1 MMIGSPDSFTSRGE
15 MGVGEKLG
23 HLSWG
28 LILLISAI
36 AAVGVVMLFSA
47 GGGQWEPWAVRQATR
62 FALGL
67 GIMFAVALVDLR
79 VWLRLAYPIYAATLV
94 LLVAVELMG
103 HIGMG
108 AQRWISLGGF
118 VLQPSELMK
127 IALTLALARYF
138 HALPPEQTRNPLLLL
153 PPVALIL
160 VPVGL
165 VVLQPNLGTAL
176 LLVLA
181 SAMMFWGAGV
191 PGWIFGS
198 CFALGFSAI
207 PIGWQFLHDYQK
219 QRVLTFLNPEA
230 DPLNTGY
237 NIIQSKIAFGSGGL
251 FGKGFLQGSQSQLA
265 FLPEKHTDFIF
276 VVLAEEFGLV
286 GAVCLLLLYAAV
298 LAYGFSIALT
308 CRNQFGRLV
317 ALGVTC
323 SLFLYVVVNIA
334 MITGLIP
341 VVGIPLPLVSY
352 GGTATL
358 TLMIGVGLLL
368 CVAVHREVRLSKS
381 GLTEW

>member
-1 MMIGSPDSFTSRGE
+1 MMSGSTDSFTSRGE

-67 GIMFAVALVDLR
+67 GVMFAVALVDLR

-108 AQRWISLGGF
+108 AQRWINLGGF

-138 HALPPEQTRNPLLLL
+138 HALPPEQTSNPLLLL
-153 PPVALIL
+153 PPIALIL
-160 VPVGL
+160 VPAGL
-165 VVLQPNLGTAL
+165 VVMQPNLGTAL

-198 CFALGFSAI
+198 CFAVGFSVI
-207 PIGWQFLHDYQK
+207 PIGWQFLQIGRASCRE
-219 QRVLTFLNPEA
+219 RV
-230 DPLNTGY
+230 
-237 NIIQSKIAFGSGGL
+237 
-251 FGKGFLQGSQSQLA
+251 
-265 FLPEKHTDFIF
+265 
-276 VVLAEEFGLV
+276 
-286 GAVCLLLLYAAV
+286 
-298 LAYGFSIALT
+298 
-308 CRNQFGRLV
+308 
-317 ALGVTC
+317 
-323 SLFLYVVVNIA
+323 
-334 MITGLIP
+334 
-341 VVGIPLPLVSY
+341 
-352 GGTATL
+352 
-358 TLMIGVGLLL
+358 
-368 CVAVHREVRLSKS
+368 
-381 GLTEW
+381 